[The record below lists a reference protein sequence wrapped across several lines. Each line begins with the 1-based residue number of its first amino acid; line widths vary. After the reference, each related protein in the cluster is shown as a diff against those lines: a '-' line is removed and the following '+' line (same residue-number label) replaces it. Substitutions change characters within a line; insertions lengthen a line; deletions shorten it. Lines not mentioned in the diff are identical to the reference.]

1 MISTRIALILSF
13 GFGALASPLL
23 SNPTTDHDQGTDPTV
38 VTVAMD
44 ATQPAPGHDRAEAVH
59 HDGGAPHWTYDGA
72 EGPASWGTLT
82 EDFGL
87 CAIGQEQ
94 SPVNLTRAIRAEAE
108 AVQLFWN
115 AAADWTVSNNGHTIQ
130 VSTKNGG
137 LMTVD
142 GTDFELAQFHFHT
155 PSEHAIDGRRSPM
168 EVHFVHKSA
177 SGALAVVGVM
187 IEGGGTNGLFE
198 AIMAAAPALEGEAG
212 VGVRDPGGLL
222 PSQAGFYRY
231 QGSLTTPPC
240 SETVLW
246 TVMKE
251 PVQVSER
258 QIQAF
263 RQIFAMNAR
272 PLQDVHRRFVLA
284 N

>member
-1 MISTRIALILSF
+1 MTSNTFAL
-13 GFGALASPLL
+13 LL
-23 SNPTTDHDQGTDPTV
+23 SLGLGAIAPPLSANPTAPQGHGVDQTV
-38 VTVAMD
+38 VPVAMD
-44 ATQPAPGHDRAEAVH
+44 ATQPTPAQDAPATAQH
-59 HDGGAPHWTYDGA
+59 GGAAPHWTYDGA
-72 EGPASWGTLT
+72 EGPAYWGALT

-87 CAIGQEQ
+87 CSTGQEQ
-94 SPVNLTRAIRAEAE
+94 SPVNLTRAVRAEAE

-115 AAADWTVSNNGHTIQ
+115 ASADWSVSNNGHTIQ
-130 VSTKNGG
+130 AGTKNGG
-137 LMTVD
+137 MMTVD
-142 GTDFELAQFHFHT
+142 GTDFELVQFHFHT
-155 PSEHAIDGRRSPM
+155 PSEHAIDGQRSPM
-168 EVHFVHKSA
+168 EVHFVHKSS

-187 IEGGGTNGLFE
+187 IEGGGTNGLLD
-198 AIMAAAPALEGEAG
+198 AIMAAAPAVEGEAE
-212 VGVRDPGGLL
+212 VGVRDPGDLL
-222 PSQAGFYRY
+222 PAQTEFYRY

-251 PVQVSER
+251 PVQVSDR

-263 RQIFAMNAR
+263 QQIFAMNAR

>member
-1 MISTRIALILSF
+1 MISTRIALILSL
-13 GFGALASPLL
+13 GFGALASPLS
-23 SNPTTDHDQGTDPTV
+23 SNPTADHDHGTDPTV

-44 ATQPAPGHDRAEAVH
+44 ATQPAPGRDGAEAVR

-72 EGPASWGTLT
+72 EGPASWGSLT

-87 CAIGQEQ
+87 CATGQEQ

-115 AAADWTVSNNGHTIQ
+115 AAADWMVSNNGHTIQ

-198 AIMAAAPALEGEAG
+198 AIMAAAPSFEGEAG
-212 VGVRDPGGLL
+212 VGVRDPGDLL
-222 PSQAGFYRY
+222 PSQTGFYRY

-263 RQIFAMNAR
+263 QQIFAMNAR

>member
-1 MISTRIALILSF
+1 MISTRIALILSL
-13 GFGALASPLL
+13 GFGALASPLS
-23 SNPTTDHDQGTDPTV
+23 SNPTADHDHGTDPTV

-44 ATQPAPGHDRAEAVH
+44 ATQPAPGRDGAEAVR

-72 EGPASWGTLT
+72 EGPASWGSLT

-87 CAIGQEQ
+87 CATGQEQ

-115 AAADWTVSNNGHTIQ
+115 AAADWMVSNNGHTIQ

-168 EVHFVHKSA
+168 
-177 SGALAVVGVM
+177 
-187 IEGGGTNGLFE
+187 
-198 AIMAAAPALEGEAG
+198 AIMAAAPSFEGEAG
-212 VGVRDPGGLL
+212 VGVRDPGDLL
-222 PSQAGFYRY
+222 PSQTGFYRY

-263 RQIFAMNAR
+263 QQIFAMNAR